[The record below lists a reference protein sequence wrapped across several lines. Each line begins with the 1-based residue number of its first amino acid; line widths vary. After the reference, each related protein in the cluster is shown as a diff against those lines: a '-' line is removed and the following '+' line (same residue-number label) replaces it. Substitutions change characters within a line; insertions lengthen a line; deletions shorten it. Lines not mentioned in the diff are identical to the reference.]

1 MSEASASQCPKSPW
15 AVRLDVLAA
24 QFDQRPAVTS
34 RGRGLSFRGLAG
46 WARAV
51 AAALREAGASGG
63 DPVAVLARNGP
74 AVVAASYGT
83 LAAGAAEF
91 ILDPRLG
98 PDDIAYAVRLLGIRL
113 AVAEAAQA
121 SRLSDLGVE
130 VIVVDNLEARDTWSP
145 LLQGGCEGGS
155 QWGKIVLTSGTT
167 GRPKAIV
174 HSDTGRWHAHVLL
187 RAHLPFRPGPGDCI
201 LLMTPYGHGAGLL
214 TAAFLDYGASV
225 ELIDGVDTAHAKQVL
240 GDGRANAVF
249 APPTVLAK
257 LVSDLGPAPIRGV
270 RTVFCGT
277 ATLQPALYRA
287 AAALFGPVIRVTYGK
302 SEMFNPICVLE
313 AGDAEAYYLEA
324 ERHEGVCLGVPASG
338 VEVVLRDADGRVCRP
353 GKQGEIHLWSQ
364 HMMIGH
370 VDQGGFHRLAPGAFH
385 ATGDFGYMDEHSRL
399 FLSGRAQDVIK
410 TGGYKIYPEE
420 IERLLDGE
428 VAVIGIASQH
438 WGEIVVAVAARSAV
452 PDDWAQAAEAAVAG
466 LARYKQPRAYLTLEE
481 LPRSAQGKVQRAKVR
496 EAVLE
501 CYGLRDGPYPT
512 FEVRRAD

>member
-1 MSEASASQCPKSPW
+1 VSETSARLRPQTPW

-34 RGRGLSFRGLAG
+34 RGQALSFRALAG
-46 WARAV
+46 WARSV
-51 AAALREAGASGG
+51 AAALREAGASRGE
-63 DPVAVLARNGP
+63 PVAVLARNGP

-91 ILDPRLG
+91 TLDPRLG

-121 SRLSDLGVE
+121 TRLSDLGVE
-130 VIVVDNLEARDTWSP
+130 VIVVDNLEARDSWGP
-145 LLQGGCEGGS
+145 PLQGGRD
-155 QWGKIVLTSGTT
+155 WGKIVLTSGTT

-214 TAAFLDYGASV
+214 SAAFLDCGASV
-225 ELIDGVDTAHAKQVL
+225 ELVDGVDTAHAQRML
-240 GDGRANAVF
+240 SDGGANAVF

-257 LVSDLGPAPIRGV
+257 LVSGLGPGPICGV

-302 SEMFNPICVLE
+302 SEMFNPITVLE
-313 AGDAEAYYLEA
+313 ANDAEAYYRES
-324 ERHEGVCLGVPASG
+324 ESHEGVCLGVPASG
-338 VEVVLRDADGRVCRP
+338 VEVSLRDADGRACRT
-353 GKQGEIHLWSQ
+353 GEHGEVHLWSP

-370 VDQGGFHRLAPGAFH
+370 VDQDGFHRLEPGEFH
-385 ATGDFGYMDEHSRL
+385 ATGDLGYMDERSRL
-399 FLSGRAQDVIK
+399 FLTGRAQDVIK

-420 IERLLDGE
+420 IERLLDTE
-428 VAVIGIASQH
+428 VAVIGVASQY
-438 WGEIVVAVAARSAV
+438 WGEVVVAVAAR
-452 PDDWAQAAEAAVAG
+452 PGMPEDWPRTAEAAVAG

-496 EAVLE
+496 DCILE
-501 CYGLRDGPYPT
+501 HYRLRDGPYPT
-512 FEVRRAD
+512 FEERRAD